1 MFFLI
6 IDIIMLN
13 SARFLLVLPYTTKYK
28 IMKKAVIL
36 LLGLVFSEATA
47 QEDQN
52 ISAEK
57 MNIIKTNVTAYAF
70 RNINLS
76 YERAINQ
83 WFSVNIGFGTMP
95 EGKVPFINAFLKDE
109 DEKRFQNLRIKV
121 INFTIEPRFYIGQ
134 GYGKGFY
141 IAPYYRYSDVSSNI
155 FDFYY
160 DYKGPDGNTYQI
172 PLKGQG
178 KTNGNSGGLMVGVQF
193 FLTKSQNLV
202 LDLWIAGAHYGSGK
216 GDFSMSSDFVLTP
229 DMQAQLKK
237 EIEKLDIPIVD
248 YTVETNANGAKIKV
262 DGPWAG
268 FRSGLSLGY
277 RF

>member
-1 MFFLI
+1 
-6 IDIIMLN
+6 
-13 SARFLLVLPYTTKYK
+13 
-28 IMKKAVIL
+28 MKKSVLFISCFL
-36 LLGLVFSEATA
+36 YATLQA
-47 QEDQN
+47 QEN
-52 ISAEK
+52 PGSPAEK
-57 MNIIKTNVTAYAF
+57 MNIVKTNVTAYAF

-76 YERAINQ
+76 YERVINR

-109 DEKRFQNLRIKV
+109 DEKRFQNLRVKAT
-121 INFTIEPRFYIGQ
+121 NFTIEPRFYIGH

-141 IAPYYRYSDVSSNI
+141 IAPYYRHSDVSSNT

-160 DYKGPDGNTYQI
+160 DYNGPDGKAYQI

-178 KTNGNSGGLMVGVQF
+178 STRGDSGGLMVGVQF
-193 FLTKSQNLV
+193 FLTRSQNLV
-202 LDLWIAGAHYGSGK
+202 LDFWIAGAHYGSGR
-216 GDFSMSSDFVLTP
+216 GDFSMTSDYVLTQ

-237 EIEKLDIPIVD
+237 EIENLDIPFVK
-248 YTVETNANGAKIKV
+248 YTVETNVNGARIKV

>member
-1 MFFLI
+1 
-6 IDIIMLN
+6 
-13 SARFLLVLPYTTKYK
+13 
-28 IMKKAVIL
+28 MKKAVL
-36 LLGLVFSEATA
+36 LLPCVLFAAAQA
-47 QEDQN
+47 QETEN
-52 ISAEK
+52 NPAEK
-57 MNIIKTNVTAYAF
+57 TNIIKTNVTAYAF

-109 DEKRFQNLRIKV
+109 DEKRFQNLRVKAT
-121 INFTIEPRFYIGQ
+121 NFTIEPRFYIGH

-141 IAPYYRYSDVSSNI
+141 IAPYYRHSDVSSNT

-160 DYKGPDGNTYQI
+160 DYNGPDGNTYQI
-172 PLKGQG
+172 PLKGEG
-178 KTNGNSGGLMVGVQF
+178 STKGDSGGLMVGVQF
-193 FLTKSQNLV
+193 FLTTSRNLV
-202 LDLWIAGAHYGSGK
+202 LDFWIAGAHYGSGR
-216 GDFSMSSDFVLTP
+216 GDFSMTSNYILTP

-237 EIEKLDIPIVD
+237 EIENLDIPFVK
-248 YTVETNANGAKIKV
+248 YTVETNANGARIKV

>member
-1 MFFLI
+1 MKKCLLLFFP
-6 IDIIMLN
+6 
-13 SARFLLVLPYTTKYK
+13 FLLLETY
-28 IMKKAVIL
+28 
-36 LLGLVFSEATA
+36 A
-47 QEDQN
+47 QE
-52 ISAEK
+52 ISEPPSNK

-83 WFSVNIGFGTMP
+83 WFSINVGFGTMS
-95 EGKVPFINAFLKDE
+95 EGKVPFINTFLKDKDE
-109 DEKRFQNLRIKV
+109 DRFQNLRVKAT
-121 INFTIEPRFYIGQ
+121 NFTVEPRFYLGS

-141 IAPYYRYSDVSSNI
+141 VAPYYRYSKVSSNT

-160 DYKGPDGNTYQI
+160 DFKPVNGVTYPI
-172 PLKGQG
+172 PLQG
-178 KTNGNSGGLMVGVQF
+178 TGSTNGNSGGLMVGVQF
-193 FLTKSQNLV
+193 FLTRSQNLV

-216 GDFSMSSDFVLTP
+216 GDFSLTSDFLLTP
-229 DMQAQLKK
+229 EMQQQLKK
-237 EIEKLDIPIVD
+237 EIENMDIPFVK
-248 YTVETNANGAKIKV
+248 YTVETNANGARIKV

>member
-1 MFFLI
+1 MRKYLFIIFSFFLAEI
-6 IDIIMLN
+6 
-13 SARFLLVLPYTTKYK
+13 Y
-28 IMKKAVIL
+28 
-36 LLGLVFSEATA
+36 A
-47 QEDQN
+47 QEVNTVSSD
-52 ISAEK
+52 K

-83 WFSVNIGFGTMP
+83 WFSVNVGFGTIP
-95 EGKVPFINAFLKDE
+95 EGKVPFINAFLKDK
-109 DEKRFQNLRIKV
+109 DEERFQNLRVKAT
-121 INFTIEPRFYIGQ
+121 NFTVEPRFYLGA

-141 IAPYYRYSDVSSNI
+141 VAPYYRYSKVSSNT

-160 DYKGPDGNTYQI
+160 DFKPTNGVTYQI
-172 PLKGQG
+172 PLKGSG
-178 KTNGNSGGLMVGVQF
+178 DTNGNSGGLMVGVQF

-216 GDFSMSSDFVLTP
+216 GDFTLTSDYLLTP
-229 DMQAQLKK
+229 EMQQQLKK
-237 EIEKLDIPIVD
+237 EIENLDIPFVK
-248 YTVETNANGAKIKV
+248 YTVETNANGARIKV

>member
-1 MFFLI
+1 
-6 IDIIMLN
+6 
-13 SARFLLVLPYTTKYK
+13 
-28 IMKKAVIL
+28 MKKAVLLIL
-36 LLGLVFSEATA
+36 GFLLSFADA
-47 QEDQN
+47 QEIQN
-52 ISAEK
+52 SAPEK

-109 DEKRFQNLRIKV
+109 DEKRFQNLRV
-121 INFTIEPRFYIGQ
+121 RATNFTIEPRFYIGY

-141 IAPYYRYSDVSSNI
+141 FAPYYRFSDVSSNT

-160 DYKGPDGNTYQI
+160 DYRGPNNLSLRI

-178 KTNGNSGGLMVGVQF
+178 STNGNSGGLMVGVQF
-193 FLTKSQNLV
+193 FLTRSQNLV
-202 LDLWIAGAHYGSGK
+202 LDFWIAGAHYGNGK
-216 GDFSMSSDFVLTP
+216 GDFSMTSDFVLTP
-229 DMQAQLKK
+229 DMQAQLKH
-237 EIEKLDIPIVD
+237 EIENLDIPFVK
-248 YTVETNANGAKIKV
+248 YSVETNAQGARIKV

-268 FRSGLSLGY
+268 FRSGLSIGY

>member
-1 MFFLI
+1 
-6 IDIIMLN
+6 MLN
-13 SARFLLVLPYTTKYK
+13 SSCFLLVFFNIIKYNA
-28 IMKKAVIL
+28 MKKLVMLIPVL
-36 LLGLVFSEATA
+36 LFSTMNA
-47 QEDQN
+47 QEIGN
-52 ISAEK
+52 SSPEK

-70 RNINLS
+70 RNINLT

-83 WFSVNIGFGTMP
+83 WFSVNVGFGTMP

-109 DEKRFQNLRIKV
+109 DEKRFQNLKV
-121 INFTIEPRFYIGQ
+121 KATNFTIEPRFYIGK

-141 IAPYYRYSDVSSNI
+141 FAPYYRYSDVSSNT

-160 DYKGPDGNTYQI
+160 DYNGPGNTTYQI

-178 KTNGNSGGLMVGVQF
+178 NTNGNSGGLMVGVQF

-202 LDLWIAGAHYGSGK
+202 LDFWIAGAHYGSGK
-216 GDFSMSSDFVLTP
+216 GDFTMTSDYVLTP

-237 EIEKLDIPIVD
+237 EIENLDIPFVK

-268 FRSGLSLGY
+268 FRSGLSIGY